1 VSDPYLLYL
10 ANKNMFKPKKKIYK
24 KWREKYQNHTLGTKS
39 NGKSVKRGE
48 KIPIHTYM
56 ITDFFGLVVL

>member
-1 VSDPYLLYL
+1 M
-10 ANKNMFKPKKKIYK
+10 KEKKKNNEKKYK
-24 KWREKYQNHTLGTKS
+24 KWREKNQNHTLGTKS